1 MFKKFFKYPSPFK
14 VLILATFIDR
24 LGGFLLIPFFSVYL
38 IDHFNVTI
46 VEVGF
51 LFFIFALGS
60 IIGSTIGGA
69 LTDKYGRRSML
80 LFGLISS
87 GIGSILMG
95 IVNDLYLFFVIAA
108 VLGILGDLGG
118 PARQSMVVDLLP
130 EDKRADGFGLL
141 RVAVNLA
148 AVGGPILGGLLL
160 RYSYLILFIS
170 DAVSSLITALIV
182 FIVIPETKPEK
193 QDDKPEES
201 IMKTLKGYI
210 EVMKDYIFIL
220 FLSVSA
226 LTVLVYMQM
235 NSTLSVFL
243 WEMYNFPLEWFGAL
257 LSMNALM
264 VVAFQFWITRRIAKY
279 APMKMMALGTI
290 LYMIGFGMYGF
301 VSEWYLFFVAMAI
314 LTVGE
319 MIVIPVS
326 QATVARF
333 ASEDKRGR
341 YMAVYGFHWS
351 IPTLFGVSGASFIY
365 FFIGPNWV
373 WYIAGLLCLTAVF
386 GFWILNGVTKKRLDK
401 KTDISIEEFGLELRE
416 EINE

>member
-1 MFKKFFKYPSPFK
+1 MFTNIKSSYKEYPNPFK

-24 LGGFLLIPFFSVYL
+24 LGGFLLFPYFSVYL

-51 LFFIFALGS
+51 LFAIFAGGS

-69 LTDKYGRRSML
+69 LTDKYGRRSIL
-80 LFGLISS
+80 LLGLISS

-95 IVNDLYLFFVIAA
+95 LVDDISLFFLIAVFLG
-108 VLGILGDLGG
+108 VLGELGG
-118 PARQSMVVDLLP
+118 PARQAMVVDLLQ

-141 RVAVNLA
+141 RVAVNLSA
-148 AVGGPILGGLLL
+148 TIGPIIGGFLVEH
-160 RYSYLILFIS
+160 SYLLVFILDAIS
-170 DAVSSLITALIV
+170 SIITAVIV

-201 IMKTLKGYI
+201 VMKTLIGYK
-210 EVMKDYIFIL
+210 EVLKDKIYIL
-220 FLSVSA
+220 FLVVSA
-226 LTVLVYMQM
+226 ITVLVYMQM

-243 WEMYNFPLEWFGAL
+243 WEVYAFPLGWFGAL

-264 VVAFQFWITRRIAKY
+264 VVLLQFWITRRVSKY
-279 APMKMMALGTI
+279 APMKMMAFGAL

-301 VSEWYLFFVAMAI
+301 ISEPYMFFIAMAI

-326 QATVARF
+326 QAVVARF
-333 ASEDKRGR
+333 APEDKRGR

-351 IPTLFGVSGASFIY
+351 IPTLFGVSAASFVYISL
-365 FFIGPNWV
+365 GPNWV
-373 WYIAGLLCLTAVF
+373 WYLAGILSFIAII
-386 GFWILNGVTKKRLDK
+386 GFWLLNRISKERLSKKVETLVEEEM
-401 KTDISIEEFGLELRE
+401 SI
-416 EINE
+416 